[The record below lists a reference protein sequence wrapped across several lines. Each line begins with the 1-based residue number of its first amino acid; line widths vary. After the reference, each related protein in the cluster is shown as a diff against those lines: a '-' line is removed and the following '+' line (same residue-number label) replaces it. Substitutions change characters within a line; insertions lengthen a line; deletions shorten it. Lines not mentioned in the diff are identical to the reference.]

1 MERIDKIL
9 AHHGFGSRKDVKK
22 MLRNEYVTVN
32 GKFIYD
38 PGFQIDIDKDKI
50 CVEDEEIKLQHD
62 LYIMLN
68 KCKDVVCAN
77 KDGEHKTVFDLLDD
91 SLRHKFLGGDLHCMG
106 RLDIDT
112 EGLLIL
118 TTDGKLTHKLL
129 APKTHVPK
137 TYAVGLRDSLT
148 EEQKSNY
155 IETFK
160 KGFWI
165 DREQNEDGFD
175 CQPSELEFK
184 NDEYGKVDCLLTIY
198 EGKYHQVKRM
208 FSQMGNEVIYLK
220 RVKMG
225 KLELDK
231 NLELGSYRE
240 LTEEEIELL
249 SCE

>member
-32 GKFIYD
+32 GKFVYD

-118 TTDGKLTHKLL
+118 TTDGKLTHRLL

-175 CQPSELEFK
+175 CQPSELVFK
-184 NDEYGKVDCLLTIY
+184 NAESEKIDCFLTIY